1 MKAEGG
7 IYVQDHEI
15 VALYYS
21 RDESAIENTQNK
33 YGKYLMKIAYNIT
46 NDTLDSEESVNDTYL
61 AAWNTIP
68 PQKPSVLKTF
78 LSKITRRISIDI
90 VRKQNRKK
98 RGGSEFLYSLD
109 ELSDVVS
116 DSTPDDTLDAKLLG
130 EAISAFL
137 RTLAPDARNAFVCR
151 YYFLDSMDDIADMLE
166 LSGSKLKSMLHRTRI
181 SLREYLKKEGFD
193 V

>member
-1 MKAEGG
+1 MT
-7 IYVQDHEI
+7 DNEI
-15 VALYYS
+15 VMLYLS
-21 RDESAIENTQNK
+21 RNEAAINETQTK
-33 YGKYLMKIAYNIT
+33 YGKYLIKIAYNIT
-46 NDTLDSEESVNDTYL
+46 NDTADSEESVNDTYL
-61 AAWNTIP
+61 AAWNAIP

-90 VRKQNRKK
+90 VRRQNRKK

-116 DSTPDDTLDAKLLG
+116 DNTPSDTLDAMLLG
-130 EAISAFL
+130 EAVSTFL
-137 RTLAPDARNAFVCR
+137 RTLTPDARNAFICR
-151 YYFLDSMDDIADMLE
+151 YYFLDSIRDVAETLE
-166 LSGSKLKSMLHRTRI
+166 MSTPKLKSLLHRTRI